1 MGALPGIIG
10 KKIGMTQVF
19 GDAGELIPVTVVQAQ
34 PCTVVQVRTRDRD
47 GYEAV
52 QIGAGRRREK
62 SLSRARKGH
71 ATKAGRAD
79 FETLLEFRVDD
90 VSSYEVGQEVKLTDV
105 FGAGDVVDVT
115 GSSKGKG
122 FQGVMRRHGFA
133 GHKAT
138 HGTHESFRGP
148 GSVGACAYPGRIW
161 KGKRMAGHLGARKAT
176 VQNLKVV
183 AIREDE
189 SLLLVRGGI
198 PGARGCDV
206 VIRAAVK
213 GK

>member
-10 KKIGMTQVF
+10 KKIGMTQIF
-19 GDAGELIPVTVVQAQ
+19 GAAGELIPVTVVEAP
-34 PCTVVQVRTRDRD
+34 PCTVVQIRTNERD
-47 GYEAV
+47 GYQAV
-52 QIGAGRRREK
+52 QIGVGKRRAKRVNK
-62 SLSRARKGH
+62 PRKGH
-71 ATKAGRAD
+71 HAKAGRED
-79 FETLLEFRVDD
+79 FESLHEFRVDD
-90 VSSYEVGQEVKLTDV
+90 VSAYTVGQEVKLTEV
-105 FGAGDVVDVT
+105 LGPGDVVDVT
-115 GSSKGKG
+115 GCSKGKG

-148 GSVGACAYPGRIW
+148 GSVGAHSFPGRIW
-161 KGKRMAGHLGARKAT
+161 KGKRMAGHLGNRRTT
-176 VQNLKVV
+176 VQNLRVV
-183 AIREDE
+183 AVRADED
-189 SLLLVRGGI
+189 LVLVRGGI